1 MFIFTIILTVGLIY
15 AACMYEPNLLW
26 FIGAAILL
34 QLIHN
39 MLWPQEAETKNDPYQ
54 SVMEKFFSELKYSPW
69 SKFFSIDEVKEKLQN
84 TNEQIIKKLYWAILN
99 ELEVEGEEPYCN
111 NMQFVLIEIR
121 QEITN
126 RQIEAYRHSRKD
138 TENNYA
144 KAYAD
149 SLEFPLTSSDLSDEE
164 ALKNACQCSDADL
177 VHVILDV
184 PDLIRNTTA
193 ELTTGREEEM
203 EHYYHNNLHKIEYL
217 FRLELA
223 KRFLEKKD

>member
-1 MFIFTIILTVGLIY
+1 MFIFTIIVTVGLIY
-15 AACMYEPNLLW
+15 AACVYEPNLLW
-26 FIGAAILL
+26 FIGAATLL
-34 QLIHN
+34 QVIHN

-54 SVMEKFFSELKYSPW
+54 SVMDKFFSDMRYSPW
-69 SKFFSIDEVKEKLQN
+69 SKFFSTNDVKEKLQT
-84 TNEQIIKKLYWAILN
+84 TNEQIIKKLYQAVQN
-99 ELEVEGEEPYCN
+99 ELKDVDNETYCKN
-111 NMQFVLIEIR
+111 LQFVQICIC

-144 KAYAD
+144 KTYAD
-149 SLEFPLTSSDLSDEE
+149 SLEFPLTSSNLSDEE
-164 ALKNACQCSDADL
+164 ALKNAGQCSDADL

-184 PDLIRNTTA
+184 PDQIRNTTA
-193 ELTTGREEEM
+193 ELTVGREEEM
-203 EHYYHNNLHKIEYL
+203 ERYYHNNLRKIEYL